1 MHPEDSEMDVA
12 DRVLLTDTVTESLCA
27 HCQTPVPGDAAACP
41 HCGRAMASVAGIPD
55 IVRRLRL
62 ALGPQFEVIRLV
74 GRGGFAEVY
83 EVEDTELRRRLAVK
97 VLRTD
102 IEWGPDMAT
111 RFKQEARAIAQ
122 LSHPHTVPI
131 HFVGE
136 GEGLVFYVMPFIE
149 GLTLADILRAD
160 GPLEPR
166 LAAGVAVPILDALEH
181 AHRLGIVHRD
191 IKPDNILVDGSSGR
205 PLLVDFGISTMR
217 GLESRPDEQVVGTPH
232 YMSPEQALG
241 ERDVDA
247 RADIYAMGAV
257 LLQMVTGRPPFEG
270 ATSGEILAKHIADP
284 LNLPDDDA
292 LLPGWLRRVIERA
305 LQKRR
310 EDRYDSAG
318 AMLLAVREGLP
329 DATQSLMTGTHA
341 IPRISPDDPTVQL
354 HLSARA
360 RRLWPRR
367 RSTRVLVMTSLVAS
381 VVAIGFSA
389 WTVLVGSPP
398 RFMVRNSL
406 LAPVAVSV
414 NGASESQL
422 APGDSMQV
430 PLKRGDA
437 LAARWRLVGPR
448 ASDGDLQGES
458 LGGTIADS
466 APRGNL
472 RTDIAAPTVAPAYLA
487 PRIMN
492 STGDTL
498 RVTLRDSAHAELP
511 CDCVVPPG
519 GSLFVG
525 YRRAD
530 RLRSVDVTNRVGRRL
545 IFESLLA
552 RKNSATGE
560 VALSIRAADFDPPR
574 TVAPPAESSSVTRRL
589 LAPLPDI
596 RFEEPQLIT
605 DSAVLQTDSLGKIAP
620 APRHRDPLGPIF
632 QNR

>member
-1 MHPEDSEMDVA
+1 MDVA
-12 DRVLLTDTVTESLCA
+12 ERVLLADTVNNLLCPQ
-27 HCQTPVPGDAAACP
+27 CQASVPGDAVLCP
-41 HCGRAMASVAGIPD
+41 HCGRTMPD
-55 IVRRLRL
+55 AEGVPAIVRRLRL
-62 ALGPQFEVIRLV
+62 ALGAQFEVIRLV

-83 EVEDTELRRRLAVK
+83 EVHDTELRRRLAVK

-102 IEWGPDMAT
+102 IEWSPDMAT

-217 GLESRPDEQVVGTPH
+217 GIESRPEDLVLGTPL

-284 LNLPDDDA
+284 LDLPDDDA
-292 LLPGWLRRVIERA
+292 LLPDWLRRVVERA

-310 EDRYDSAG
+310 EDRYESAD
-318 AMLLAVREGLP
+318 AMLAAVREGLP
-329 DATQSLMTGTHA
+329 DAAQSLMTGTHA
-341 IPRISPDDPTVQL
+341 IRRISREDPTVQL
-354 HLSARA
+354 HLTERA

-367 RSTRVLVMTSLVAS
+367 RVTRILVA
-381 VVAIGFSA
+381 ATIGVSLASIGYNA
-389 WTVLVGSPP
+389 WTVLLGNPP
-398 RFMVRNSL
+398 RFVVRNSL

-414 NGASESQL
+414 NGASERQL
-422 APGDSMQV
+422 APGDSIQV
-430 PLKRGDA
+430 PLKRGHA

-448 ASDGDLQGES
+448 SSDGDLRGES

-466 APRGNL
+466 APRGDL
-472 RTDIAAPTVAPAYLA
+472 RSDIAAPTVARAYLA
-487 PRIMN
+487 PRVMN
-492 STGDTL
+492 STEDTL
-498 RVTLRDSAHAELP
+498 RVVLRDSAHAQLP
-511 CDCVVPPG
+511 CDCQVPPG
-519 GSLFVG
+519 SNLLLG

-530 RLRSVDVTNRVGRRL
+530 RLRSVDVVNRAGRTL
-545 IFESLLA
+545 IFESLIQ
-552 RKNSATGE
+552 RKNGATGE
-560 VALSIRAADFDPPR
+560 VALSIRPADFDPPR
-574 TVAPPAESSSVTRRL
+574 TVAPRAASSPVTDRL
-589 LAPLPDI
+589 LVPLPEI
-596 RFEEPQLIT
+596 RFDVPELIT
-605 DSAVLQTDSLGKIAP
+605 DSAAAGDTTRKRALP
-620 APRHRDPLGPIF
+620 ARTRDPLGPIF

>member
-1 MHPEDSEMDVA
+1 MDVP
-12 DRVLLTDTVTESLCA
+12 DRVLLADTVNAILCEQ
-27 HCQTPVPGDAAACP
+27 CQAPLPGGAAACP
-41 HCGRAMASVAGIPD
+41 QCGHAVAREAGLPE

-62 ALGPQFEVIRLV
+62 ALGSQFEVVRLV

-83 EVEDTELRRRLAVK
+83 EVRDTELRRRLAVK

-102 IEWGPDMAT
+102 IEWSPDMAT

-160 GPLEPR
+160 GPLDPK
-166 LAAGVAVPILDALEH
+166 LAAGVAVPILDALDH

-217 GLESRPDEQVVGTPH
+217 GIESRPEDLVLGTPL

-247 RADIYAMGAV
+247 RADLYAMGAV

-284 LNLPDDDA
+284 LDLPDDDA
-292 LLPGWLRRVIERA
+292 LLPAWLRQVIERA

-310 EDRYDSAG
+310 EDRYASAG
-318 AMLLAVREGLP
+318 AMLTALREGLP

-341 IPRISPDDPTVQL
+341 IPRISREDPTVQL
-354 HLSARA
+354 HLGAHA

-367 RSTRVLVMTSLVAS
+367 RSTRLLVAATFVAS
-381 VVAIGFSA
+381 LAAIGFSA
-389 WTVLVGSPP
+389 WTAFAGAPP
-398 RFMVRNSL
+398 RFLVRTSL

-414 NGASESQL
+414 NGAVERQL

-430 PLKRGDA
+430 PLRRGRP
-437 LAARWRLVGPR
+437 LEARWHVIGPR
-448 ASDGDLQGES
+448 SSSGDLQGES
-458 LGGTIADS
+458 LGGRIADS
-466 APRGNL
+466 APQGVL
-472 RTDIAAPTVAPAYLA
+472 RSDIAAGAVAAGYLA
-487 PRIMN
+487 PRITN

-498 RVTLRDSAHAELP
+498 RVMLRDSANALVP
-511 CDCVVPPG
+511 CDCDVPPG
-519 GSLFVG
+519 ASRMLG
-525 YRRAD
+525 YFRD
-530 RLRSVDVTNRVGRRL
+530 GRLKSIEARNKAGVILTWDA
-545 IFESLLA
+545 LLQ
-552 RKNSATGE
+552 RKNSSTGE
-560 VALSIRAADFDPPR
+560 VAVSVRPADFTPPR
-574 TVAPPAESSSVTRRL
+574 SVGPRPSPISPSSELVV
-589 LAPLPDI
+589 PLPTI
-596 RFEEPQLIT
+596 RFQEPALIT
-605 DSAVLQTDSLGKIAP
+605 DSAHPATDSAKLAKP
-620 APRHRDPLGPIF
+620 APKQRDPLGSIF

>member
-1 MHPEDSEMDVA
+1 MP
-12 DRVLLTDTVTESLCA
+12 DRVLLADTVNAILCEQ
-27 HCQTPVPGDAAACP
+27 CQAPLPGGAAACP
-41 HCGRAMASVAGIPD
+41 QCGHAVAREAGLPE

-62 ALGPQFEVIRLV
+62 ALGSQFEVVRLV

-83 EVEDTELRRRLAVK
+83 EVRDTELRRRLAVK

-102 IEWGPDMAT
+102 IEWSPDMAT

-160 GPLEPR
+160 GPLDPK
-166 LAAGVAVPILDALEH
+166 LAAGVAVPILDALDH

-217 GLESRPDEQVVGTPH
+217 GIESRPEDLVLGTPL

-247 RADIYAMGAV
+247 RADLYAMGAV

-284 LNLPDDDA
+284 LDLPDDDA
-292 LLPGWLRRVIERA
+292 LLPAWLRQVIERA

-310 EDRYDSAG
+310 EDRYASAG
-318 AMLLAVREGLP
+318 AMLTALREGLP

-341 IPRISPDDPTVQL
+341 IPRISREDPTVQL
-354 HLSARA
+354 HLGAHA

-367 RSTRVLVMTSLVAS
+367 RSTRLLVAATFVAS
-381 VVAIGFSA
+381 LAAIGFSA
-389 WTVLVGSPP
+389 WTAFAGAPP
-398 RFMVRNSL
+398 RFLVRNSL

-414 NGASESQL
+414 NGAVERQL

-430 PLKRGDA
+430 PLRRGRP
-437 LAARWRLVGPR
+437 LEARWHVIGPR
-448 ASDGDLQGES
+448 SSSGDLQGES
-458 LGGTIADS
+458 LGGRIADS
-466 APRGNL
+466 APQGVL
-472 RTDIAAPTVAPAYLA
+472 RSDIAAGAVAAGYLA
-487 PRIMN
+487 PRITN

-498 RVTLRDSAHAELP
+498 RVMLRDSANALVP
-511 CDCVVPPG
+511 CDCDVPPG
-519 GSLFVG
+519 ASRMLG
-525 YRRAD
+525 YFRD
-530 RLRSVDVTNRVGRRL
+530 GRLKSIEARNKAGVILTWDA
-545 IFESLLA
+545 LLQ
-552 RKNSATGE
+552 RKNSSTGE
-560 VALSIRAADFDPPR
+560 VAVSVRPADFTPPR
-574 TVAPPAESSSVTRRL
+574 SVGPRPSPISPSSELVV
-589 LAPLPDI
+589 PLPTI
-596 RFEEPQLIT
+596 RFQEPALIT
-605 DSAVLQTDSLGKIAP
+605 DSAHPATDSAKLAKP
-620 APRHRDPLGPIF
+620 APKQRDPLGSIF

>member
-1 MHPEDSEMDVA
+1 MDVP
-12 DRVLLTDTVTESLCA
+12 DRVLLADTVNATLCEQ
-27 HCQTPVPGDAAACP
+27 CQAPLPGGAAACP
-41 HCGRAMASVAGIPD
+41 QCGRAVAHEAGLPD
-55 IVRRLRL
+55 MVRRLRL
-62 ALGPQFEVIRLV
+62 ALGSQFEVIRLV

-83 EVEDTELRRRLAVK
+83 EVRDTELRRRLAVK

-102 IEWGPDMAT
+102 IEWSPDMAT

-160 GPLEPR
+160 GPLEPK

-217 GLESRPDEQVVGTPH
+217 GIESRPEDLVLGTPL

-284 LNLPDDDA
+284 LDLPDDEA
-292 LLPGWLRRVIERA
+292 LLPAWLRQVIERA

-310 EDRYDSAG
+310 EDRYSSAG
-318 AMLLAVREGLP
+318 DMLTGLREGLP

-341 IPRISPDDPTVQL
+341 IPRISREDPTVQL

-367 RSTRVLVMTSLVAS
+367 RSTRVLVASTLVVSLA
-381 VVAIGFSA
+381 AIGFSA
-389 WTVLVGSPP
+389 WTAFAGAPP
-398 RFMVRNSL
+398 RFLVRNSL

-414 NGASESQL
+414 NGAGERQL

-430 PLKRGDA
+430 PLRRGDP
-437 LAARWRLVGPR
+437 LEARWHVVGPR
-448 ASDGDLQGES
+448 SIGGDLRGES
-458 LGGTIADS
+458 LGGRIADS
-466 APRGNL
+466 APRGML
-472 RTDIAAPTVAPAYLA
+472 RSDIAAGVVAAGYLA
-487 PRIMN
+487 PRVTN

-498 RVTLRDSAHAELP
+498 RIMLRDSANALVP
-511 CDCVVPPG
+511 CDCDVSPG
-519 GSLFVG
+519 ESMLLG
-525 YRRAD
+525 YFRD
-530 RLRSVDVTNRVGRRL
+530 GRLKSVEVRNSAGVILTWDA
-545 IFESLLA
+545 LLQ
-552 RKNSATGE
+552 RKNSSTGE
-560 VALSIRAADFDPPR
+560 VAISVRPADFTPPR
-574 TVAPPAESSSVTRRL
+574 SVGPQPTLISPSSQLT
-589 LAPLPDI
+589 APLPTI
-596 RFEEPQLIT
+596 RFIEPQRIT
-605 DSAVLQTDSLGKIAP
+605 DSAKPATDTAARVKP
-620 APRHRDPLGPIF
+620 APKQRDPLGSIF

>member
-1 MHPEDSEMDVA
+1 MDVP
-12 DRVLLTDTVTESLCA
+12 DRVLLADTVNAILCEQ
-27 HCQTPVPGDAAACP
+27 CQAPLPGGAAACP
-41 HCGRAMASVAGIPD
+41 QCGHAVAREAGLPE

-62 ALGPQFEVIRLV
+62 ALGSQFEVVRLV

-83 EVEDTELRRRLAVK
+83 EVRDTELRRRLAVK

-102 IEWGPDMAT
+102 IEWSPDMAT

-160 GPLEPR
+160 GPLDPK
-166 LAAGVAVPILDALEH
+166 LAAGVAVPILDALDH

-191 IKPDNILVDGSSGR
+191 IQPDNILVDGSSGR

-217 GLESRPDEQVVGTPH
+217 GIESRPEDLVLGTPL

-247 RADIYAMGAV
+247 RADLYAMGAV

-284 LNLPDDDA
+284 LDLPDDDA
-292 LLPGWLRRVIERA
+292 LLPAWLRQVIERA

-310 EDRYDSAG
+310 EDRYASAG
-318 AMLLAVREGLP
+318 AMLTALREGLP

-341 IPRISPDDPTVQL
+341 IPRISREDPTVQL
-354 HLSARA
+354 HLGAHA

-367 RSTRVLVMTSLVAS
+367 RSTRLLVAATFVAS
-381 VVAIGFSA
+381 LAAIGFSA
-389 WTVLVGSPP
+389 WTAFAGAPP
-398 RFMVRNSL
+398 RFLVRNSL

-414 NGASESQL
+414 NGAVERQL

-430 PLKRGDA
+430 PLRRGRP
-437 LAARWRLVGPR
+437 LEARWHVIGPR
-448 ASDGDLQGES
+448 SSSGDLQGES
-458 LGGTIADS
+458 LGGRIADS
-466 APRGNL
+466 APQGVL
-472 RTDIAAPTVAPAYLA
+472 RSDIAAGAVAAGYLA
-487 PRIMN
+487 PRITN

-498 RVTLRDSAHAELP
+498 RVMLRDSANALVP
-511 CDCVVPPG
+511 CDCDVPPG
-519 GSLFVG
+519 ASRMLG
-525 YRRAD
+525 YFRD
-530 RLRSVDVTNRVGRRL
+530 GRLKSIEARNKAGVILTWDA
-545 IFESLLA
+545 LLQ
-552 RKNSATGE
+552 RKNSSTGE
-560 VALSIRAADFDPPR
+560 VAVSVRPADFTPPR
-574 TVAPPAESSSVTRRL
+574 SVGPRPSPISPSSELVV
-589 LAPLPDI
+589 PLPTI
-596 RFEEPQLIT
+596 RFQEPALIT
-605 DSAVLQTDSLGKIAP
+605 DSAHPATDSAKLAKP
-620 APRHRDPLGPIF
+620 APKQRDPLGSIF